1 MRKLLPIVVLFLLVT
16 IPCGV
21 VVAASQQAYQDY
33 LYQFDLYRQKYS
45 DFQVAKNEYQK
56 FKSLTSQ
63 TQALEATKT
72 MLAQR
77 DQLLHAY
84 LVNLGE
90 KVNEEQGLSAVTKGL
105 YRSLIQSE
113 LTFLERHSQL
123 IPSINSIDDAI
134 TISQELE
141 SHYQVLQTSMHQI
154 IAGISLAKLAT
165 ISQYFDRNVL
175 AAQTLVNANTSA
187 FPPGKL
193 NTINRWLLQI
203 QNKRSLYQQK
213 VDEAAGAITG
223 LTSTDSNDLDQ
234 KFNTILKQIGDA
246 KQYLSDGI
254 SFLGELANSLRYI
267 D

>member
-1 MRKLLPIVVLFLLVT
+1 MRKLLPIVVLFLLLAL
-16 IPCGV
+16 PFGV
-21 VVAASQQAYQDY
+21 VVASSQQAYQDY

-63 TQALEATKT
+63 TQALEATKI

-90 KVNEEQGLSAVTKGL
+90 KVTEEQGLSAVNKNL

-113 LTFLERHSQL
+113 LTFLEHHAQL

-134 TISQELE
+134 SISQELE

-154 IAGISLAKLAT
+154 IADISLAKLGT
-165 ISQYFDRNVL
+165 IAQYFDQNVRV
-175 AAQTLVNANTSA
+175 AQTLVNTNATTFA
-187 FPPGKL
+187 PGKV

-213 VDEAAGAITG
+213 VDDANQAITA
-223 LTSTDSNDLDQ
+223 LTSTDPNDLDQ
-234 KFNTILKQIGDA
+234 KFNDILRQIGDA

-254 SFLGELANSLRYI
+254 SFLGELGNALKYV

>member
-1 MRKLLPIVVLFLLVT
+1 MMRLAGIFILFL
-16 IPCGV
+16 
-21 VVAASQQAYQDY
+21 VVALPVQMVIATSQQAYQDY

-45 DFQVAKNEYQK
+45 EFQVAKNEYQK

-63 TQALEATKT
+63 TQALETTKT

-90 KVNEEQGLSAVTKGL
+90 KVNEELGLSSVNKQL

-113 LTFLERHSQL
+113 LTFLEGHAQL

-134 TISQELE
+134 SISQELE

-154 IAGISLAKLAT
+154 IAGISLAKLST
-165 ISQYFDRNVL
+165 ISQYYDQNVRV
-175 AAQTLVNANTSA
+175 AQNLINTNSSA
-187 FPPGKL
+187 FPPGKV

-213 VDEAAGAITG
+213 VDEANQAITG
-223 LTSTDSNDLDQ
+223 LTSTDPNDLDQ
-234 KFNTILKQIGDA
+234 KFQAILKQISDA

-254 SFLGELANSLRYI
+254 SFLGELANALKYV